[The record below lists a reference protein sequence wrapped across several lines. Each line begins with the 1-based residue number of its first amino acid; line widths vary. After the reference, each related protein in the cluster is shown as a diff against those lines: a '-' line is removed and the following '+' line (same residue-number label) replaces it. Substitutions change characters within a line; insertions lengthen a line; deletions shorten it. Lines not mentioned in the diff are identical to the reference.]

1 MWKLSRPQR
10 IQSKHG
16 LFFHMIGLPEK
27 SKYSFLSKPLSY
39 SLKAA
44 ALYIYMWWVSILLL
58 HLINFAYWCFPRK
71 DKVTSSSTK
80 AAPTSS
86 TGRSFGSDGVKPTG
100 PLTREEQ
107 DLLFTWM
114 TDAHGSASIVDDL
127 LKHLKNHG
135 SSATRQQVSTFFWHF
150 TDISDVGKSSVLC
163 FTL

>member
-16 LFFHMIGLPEK
+16 LFFHMIALPEK

-44 ALYIYMWWVSILLL
+44 ALYIYDGSPFCCCIWLILLL
-58 HLINFAYWCFPRK
+58 WCFPRK